1 MKMIAAVKVRGDV
14 DASEKI
20 SATIESLGLVKKNQ
34 VLFIES
40 DDEATKGM
48 LNRAKDYI
56 AYGEVS
62 DDVVEEIE
70 EAKNSE
76 IEAGTNFSMTPP
88 SGGFRSTKKNFNNGG
103 ALGKRPNIDKL
114 LRNMI

>member
-1 MKMIAAVKVRGDV
+1 MIAAVKVRGDV

-20 SATIESLGLVKKNQ
+20 SKTIESLGLTKKNK
-34 VLFIES
+34 VLFVEE

-56 AYGEVS
+56 AYGNVS
-62 DDVVEEIE
+62 EDVLEEIG
-70 EAKNSE
+70 EAKDNE
-76 IEAGTNFSMTPP
+76 VEAGSKVSMTPP

-103 ALGKRPNIDKL
+103 ALGKRPNMDKL

>member
-1 MKMIAAVKVRGDV
+1 MIAAVKVRGDV

-34 VLFIES
+34 VLFVES

-62 DDVVEEIE
+62 DDVVEQVE
-70 EAKNSE
+70 EAKDAE
-76 IEAGTNFSMTPP
+76 IQAGSKFSMTPA
-88 SGGFRSTKKNFNNGG
+88 SGGFRSTKKNYNNGG
-103 ALGKRPNIDKL
+103 ALGKRPDMDKL
-114 LRNMI
+114 LKNMI

>member
-1 MKMIAAVKVRGDV
+1 MIAAVKVRGDV

-20 SATIESLGLVKKNQ
+20 SATLESLGLLKKNQ
-34 VLFIES
+34 VLFIEE

-56 AYGEVS
+56 SYGEVS
-62 DDVVEEIE
+62 EEVVEEVE
-70 EAKNSE
+70 EAKGVQV
-76 IEAGTNFSMTPP
+76 EAGTKVSMTPP
-88 SGGFRSTKKNFNNGG
+88 SGGFRSTKKNFNDGG
-103 ALGKRPNIDKL
+103 ALGKRPRMDKL

>member
-1 MKMIAAVKVRGDV
+1 MIAAVKVRGDV

-34 VLFIES
+34 VLFVES

-48 LNRAKDYI
+48 LNKAKDYV

-62 DDVVEEIE
+62 EDVVEAIE
-70 EAKNSE
+70 EANDTE
-76 IEAGTNFSMTPP
+76 IESGSKVSMTPP
-88 SGGFRSTKKNFNNGG
+88 SGGFRSTKKNFNNGV
-103 ALGKRPNIDKL
+103 ALGQRPNMDKL